1 VGGEKAKPVYGI
13 GADIGTMNL
22 VSARRTG
29 KGVETKRMRDVF
41 LDLPIT
47 VRKRLLLA
55 KTSFV
60 ERDDEVLILGD
71 AAMEIAN
78 VFGRE
83 ARRPLSGGLISPSET
98 ESLEILGLLVKE
110 VLGEPSTKDEVC
122 FFSVPA
128 PPIDRP
134 EKDIIY
140 HQGVF
145 ERIIEECGYEPY
157 ASNEAMAII
166 FSECAQEDFS
176 GVAMSFGSGMTNV
189 ALAINTIEGLSFSV
203 ARGGDW
209 IDRGAAEN
217 FEGATQARMCA
228 IKEAGIDLMAP
239 EGREEEAISFYYKAL
254 IDYTLDEIA
263 KRFRQIQGQFVLPKA
278 IPIVISG
285 GTSLATGFM
294 DLFDK
299 VFKKKRKRFPIEVS
313 EIRQAAEPLNAVAY
327 GLLIQAIQ
335 EYEE

>member
-1 VGGEKAKPVYGI
+1 VGDKSKVVYGV

-22 VSARRTG
+22 VSARRTD
-29 KGVETKRMRDVF
+29 KGVATKRMRDVF
-41 LDLPIT
+41 LDLPAT
-47 VRKRLLLA
+47 ARKRLRLA

-60 ERDDEVLILGD
+60 EREDEVLILGD

-83 ARRPLSGGLISPSET
+83 ARRPLAGGLISPKET
-98 ESLEILGLLVKE
+98 ESLEVLGLLVKE
-110 VLGEPSTKDEVC
+110 VLGDPQLVGEAC
-122 FFSVPA
+122 YFSVPA

-134 EKDIIY
+134 EQDIIY

-157 ASNEAMAII
+157 ASNEAMAVI
-166 FSECAQEDFS
+166 FSECAAEDFS

-209 IDRGAAEN
+209 IDRGAATAV
-217 FEGATQARMCA
+217 GSMQVRMCA
-228 IKEAGIDLMAP
+228 VKEAGIDLMNPAD
-239 EGREEEAISFYYKAL
+239 REQEALVFYYKAL
-254 IDYTLDEIA
+254 IEYALDEIA
-263 KRFRQIQGQFVLPKA
+263 KRFKQIQGRFALPKP
-278 IPIVISG
+278 IPIVVSG
-285 GTSLATGFM
+285 GTSLAGGFM
-294 DLFDK
+294 DLFEK

-335 EYEE
+335 EHEE

>member
-1 VGGEKAKPVYGI
+1 MAQKPKPVYGC

-29 KGVETKRMRDVF
+29 KGVATKRMRDVF

-47 VRKRLLLA
+47 AQKRLKLA

-60 ERDDEVLILGD
+60 VRDDEVLVLGD

-83 ARRPLSGGLISPSET
+83 ARRPLSDGLISPRET
-98 ESLEILGLLVKE
+98 ESLEVLGLLVKE
-110 VLGEPSTKDEVC
+110 VLGKPAVKNEAC
-122 FFSVPA
+122 YFSVPA

-134 EKDIIY
+134 ERDIIY

-145 ERIIEECGYEPY
+145 ERVIEECGYAAF
-157 ASNEAMAII
+157 ASNEGMAVI
-166 FSECAQEDFS
+166 FSECTPEDFS
-176 GVAMSFGSGMTNV
+176 GVSISFGAGMTNV

-209 IDRGAAEN
+209 IDHGAAQAV
-217 FEGATQARMCA
+217 GSTQVRMCA
-228 IKEAGIDLMAP
+228 IKEQGLNLMAP
-239 EGREEEAISFYYKAL
+239 ETREQEALVFYYKAL
-254 IDYTLDEIA
+254 IEYALDEIA
-263 KRFRQIQGQFVLPKA
+263 KRFKEIRGKFSLPKP
-278 IPIVISG
+278 IPIVVSG
-285 GTSLATGFM
+285 GTSLAEGFM

-313 EIRQAAEPLNAVAY
+313 EIRQAEDPLNAVAY